1 MVMISWAPF
10 RRRKG
15 IDEKN
20 KKDRNGTM
28 RLYLMMFTLLISSL
42 TVFAF
47 TTSQESSSAEFTK
60 FWSKFRAAVIKND
73 KEAVASLTKL
83 PFVVSNK
90 SLDKSE
96 FIKSYPKL
104 FDRKIRRCFMNEK
117 PSRDNESYS
126 LFCGAN
132 GDQGLLFEK
141 VNGEYRFVA
150 FYFAD

>member
-1 MVMISWAPF
+1 
-10 RRRKG
+10 
-15 IDEKN
+15 
-20 KKDRNGTM
+20 M
-28 RLYLMMFTLLISSL
+28 RFYLMMFTLIISSL

-47 TTSQESSSAEFTK
+47 TATQQSSSPEFTK

-96 FIKSYPKL
+96 FIKSYHKL

-117 PSRDNESYS
+117 PIRDNESYS
-126 LFCGAN
+126 LFCGAS

-141 VNGEYRFVA
+141 VSGEYRFVA